1 MSMGKS
7 LLNDF
12 YVEGQNPILDKKF
25 AAYKK
30 MNIWAGYGLSAA
42 LRGDEVDTI
51 IDLWKKENR
60 CRWKL
65 TVREV
70 SVLVDASSR
79 ILSYRMNMKKEK
91 ARIRKEKSRE
101 KLRRTAKTGD
111 LEARKKTNDI
121 KKYDKKYSDRCRLK
135 RKSSTAGSSGGLKAR
150 KKIAKRKKSKRKI

>member
-60 CRWKL
+60 CP
-65 TVREV
+65 
-70 SVLVDASSR
+70 
-79 ILSYRMNMKKEK
+79 
-91 ARIRKEKSRE
+91 
-101 KLRRTAKTGD
+101 
-111 LEARKKTNDI
+111 
-121 KKYDKKYSDRCRLK
+121 
-135 RKSSTAGSSGGLKAR
+135 
-150 KKIAKRKKSKRKI
+150 

>member
-12 YVEGQNPILDKKF
+12 YVEGQNPILGKKL

-30 MNIWAGYGLSAA
+30 MNIWTGYGLSAA

-91 ARIRKEKSRE
+91 ARTRKVHSRE
-101 KLRRTAKTGD
+101 KLRRKAKTGD
-111 LEARKKTNDI
+111 LEARKKINDI
-121 KKYDKKYSDRCRLK
+121 KKYDKKYSERYRLK